1 MRPLIPRTECPSHA
15 GTGRSVFRRHPFYL
29 TLTLPSGALDGFQ
42 EADPQALSAE
52 IGSLSLEFTRLSQLT
67 GDPKYFD
74 AIQRITNIL
83 EKHQNK
89 TNLPGLFP
97 IHVSPLREEF
107 DGEAFTFGGMSDSLY
122 EYFPKQHLLLGGLTS
137 QYQKL
142 YEGAIEPAKKHLFF
156 RPMNPQNQNILL
168 AGTTRTSTANTID
181 LDPEGQ
187 HLACFAGGMV
197 ALGAQIFN
205 RKDELDVARKLV
217 DGCIWAYDSMPT
229 GIMPESFRAIPC
241 HSDADCAWSIHRW
254 HEAVTN
260 KYTGGKSPDQDVHD
274 IIEADGLQPGFTSI
288 KDPRYLLR

>member
-1 MRPLIPRTECPSHA
+1 MELGEVCHAVVLVYRT
-15 GTGRSVFRRHPFYL
+15 L
-29 TLTLPSGALDGFQ
+29 TLTSGALDGFQ

-67 GDPKYFD
+67 RDPKYFD
-74 AIQRITNIL
+74 AIQRITNVL
-83 EKHQNK
+83 EKHQNR

-97 IHVSPLREEF
+97 IHISPLREEF
-107 DGEAFTFGGMSDSLY
+107 DGESFTFGGMSDSLY

-156 RPMNPQNQNILL
+156 RPMNPQNQNLL
-168 AGTTRTSTANTID
+168 VSGSVRTSTANTIE

-197 ALGAQIFN
+197 ALGARVFN
-205 RKDELDVARKLV
+205 RTDELDVARKLV

-229 GIMPESFRAIPC
+229 GIMPETFRAIPC
-241 HSDADCAWSIHRW
+241 HSDVDCSWSTDRW
-254 HEAVTN
+254 HEVVQ
-260 KYTGGKSPDQDVHD
+260 KEYSSGKSRDLDVRD
-274 IIEADGLQPGFTSI
+274 IIKADGLQPGFTSI
-288 KDPRYLLR
+288 KDPRFLLRYARHPRLNRITY